1 MAKTR
6 VLNGSDLKLGPPP
19 LQSASRQRGAVPSA
33 ELVPIQFKMSAEFV
47 RRFKQEA
54 LDRGVKLNELFAIS
68 FDALM
73 KS

>member
-6 VLNGSDLKLGPPP
+6 VLTGSDLKLRPQI
-19 LQSASRQRGAVPSA
+19 QSASRQRGTIPSD
-33 ELVPIQFKMSAEFV
+33 ELIPMQFKMPPEFV

-54 LDRGVKLNELFAIS
+54 LDRGVKLNELFAMA
-68 FDALM
+68 FHALM

>member
-6 VLNGSDLKLGPPP
+6 VLTGSDLKLRPQI
-19 LQSASRQRGAVPSA
+19 QSAARQRGAVPSA
-33 ELVPIQFKMSAEFV
+33 ELVPIQFKMPADFV

-54 LDRGVKLNELFAIS
+54 LDRGVKLNELFNMS
-68 FDALM
+68 FHALL